1 LTAGMREPYPTDL
14 GRRQFSRSDKMTATP
29 DGDRRLARRLE
40 ESRVQGRQ
48 ALACRPRCAE
58 GRRVRHQYPVN
69 GRHRVQGGSP
79 VGASP
84 LRRKGLR
91 TPRSGRAGCSACG
104 NRYATFLTEG
114 IKSSPERFS
123 GKIDVILT
131 RSCLK
136 NRLEEQAKRTSQEQS
151 SAVEGK

>member
-1 LTAGMREPYPTDL
+1 LPAPNHDWAEERRSPPVDFAGRWDIAATFTAPIAGRKASRRLTAGMREPYPTDL
-14 GRRQFSRSDKMTATP
+14 ERRQFSRSDKMTATP

-40 ESRVQGRQ
+40 ESRVRGRQ

-69 GRHRVQGGSP
+69 GRHRVQGGIP

-91 TPRSGRAGCSACG
+91 TPRSGRAGCSACSVD
-104 NRYATFLTEG
+104 ATL
-114 IKSSPERFS
+114 S
-123 GKIDVILT
+123 
-131 RSCLK
+131 
-136 NRLEEQAKRTSQEQS
+136 
-151 SAVEGK
+151 